1 MYCLHSCKYGNI
13 RKKRLYCF
21 SFQRLVL
28 LKPHRTEMDKTY
40 GDWHCICDLCILFL
54 VETFYSIKR
63 SNVLIEQRFLNF
75 ITDVLEPVHWF

>member
-1 MYCLHSCKYGNI
+1 MVIGIAFVIYVY
-13 RKKRLYCF
+13 F
-21 SFQRLVL
+21 
-28 LKPHRTEMDKTY
+28 
-40 GDWHCICDLCILFL
+40 FL